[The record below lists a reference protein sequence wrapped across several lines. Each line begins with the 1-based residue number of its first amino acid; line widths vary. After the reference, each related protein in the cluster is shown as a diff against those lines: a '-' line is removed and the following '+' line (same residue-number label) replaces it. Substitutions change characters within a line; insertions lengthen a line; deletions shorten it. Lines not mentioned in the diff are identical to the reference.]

1 MPNPITLAVSVPFV
15 LVGALLDVTFPRPQA
30 RLG

>member
-1 MPNPITLAVSVPFV
+1 MPNPITLAVSLPFTLTGV
-15 LVGALLDVTFPRPQA
+15 ILDVAFPRPQA